1 MNQSLASNHTQEDP
15 KDIAVSRTSSV
26 RFICANIIMAVVII
40 SVTVI
45 AFALVIVRKK
55 RRVVLETESN
65 YIYGTYENGPE
76 DITVTDNNMY
86 YQ

>member
-1 MNQSLASNHTQEDP
+1 MNQTLASNHTQEDP
-15 KDIAVSRTSSV
+15 KDIVVSRTSSV
-26 RFICANIIMAVVII
+26 RFICATIIIAVVII
-40 SVTVI
+40 SVIVI

-65 YIYGTYENGPE
+65 YIYGTYDNGPE

>member
-1 MNQSLASNHTQEDP
+1 MNQSLASNHTQEDA

-45 AFALVIVRKK
+45 ALVLVMVKKK
-55 RRVVLETESN
+55 RRIAIERERNEL
-65 YIYGTYENGPE
+65 YGTYDNGPE
-76 DITVTDNNMY
+76 YNIVTDENMY

>member
-1 MNQSLASNHTQEDP
+1 MNQSLASNHTQEDA

-26 RFICANIIMAVVII
+26 RLICATIIIAVI
-40 SVTVI
+40 VI

>member
-1 MNQSLASNHTQEDP
+1 
-15 KDIAVSRTSSV
+15 
-26 RFICANIIMAVVII
+26 MAVVII